1 MQMGRWFGY
10 RTGYLD
16 CCKLFT
22 TSENIEK
29 FNEASLI
36 IEDLENKFKYLAGL
50 PGRTPGD
57 FTLWVRNNPDVI
69 KLTRNNFLRGLSAKS
84 LSFEDTVQQSTHFRI
99 DKDGLEKAFNAFRKK
114 FATIEWVR
122 DKEHSRYLIYDT
134 DQNGLMEFMDPAIIN
149 LMLNL
154 NILGLKEYLEI
165 CNDHSSLRKWRIA
178 VSAAEG
184 STGGPI
190 TLQGRRDIHTFN
202 KATRSG
208 PRIGKNLQKPLLSYN
223 SLVEK
228 DIFKSRN
235 STIITPDAFSLCLT
249 ETEIDQVKRDFRKIP
264 GNKGKTIPD
273 RKYRERMDPDRG
285 LLVIYLMDLVKIFDV
300 PGNNYGSGR
309 TLQDYAESKDISP
322 VFQEK
327 IPLIGYALG
336 FPTSIGVK
344 GDNFVTQHVYKEPE
358 EMTLEELIRFVEER
372 DFEIDLDS
380 RIWSKKELLKAIY
393 DDSDDDMEIFH
404 EADEEN

>member
-1 MQMGRWFGY
+1 M
-10 RTGYLD
+10 
-16 CCKLFT
+16 
-22 TSENIEK
+22 
-29 FNEASLI
+29 
-36 IEDLENKFKYLAGL
+36 
-50 PGRTPGD
+50 
-57 FTLWVRNNPDVI
+57 
-69 KLTRNNFLRGLSAKS
+69 
-84 LSFEDTVQQSTHFRI
+84 
-99 DKDGLEKAFNAFRKK
+99 
-114 FATIEWVR
+114 
-122 DKEHSRYLIYDT
+122 
-134 DQNGLMEFMDPAIIN
+134 
-149 LMLNL
+149 
-154 NILGLKEYLEI
+154 
-165 CNDHSSLRKWRIA
+165 
-178 VSAAEG
+178 
-184 STGGPI
+184 
-190 TLQGRRDIHTFN
+190 
-202 KATRSG
+202 
-208 PRIGKNLQKPLLSYN
+208 
-223 SLVEK
+223 
-228 DIFKSRN
+228 
-235 STIITPDAFSLCLT
+235 CLT